1 MKNSETIRTKVFNL
15 IILNESGSMD
25 CVWAQTISNCN
36 ETLQTIFSAQ
46 KEFYATQDHFIS
58 IYTFQDAGPLK
69 SRYLL
74 RNRPIAEARMLTAKD
89 YRPNGCTP
97 LYDAVGETLTDLEA
111 VAETHDDAV
120 ASVTIITDGE
130 ENSSRRYSG
139 SDVAKIISR
148 LKEKGWNFNIIGA
161 NIDVESLAK
170 DLHIDNTLKWEQT
183 QEGTS
188 SMGKKLNESQRSYY
202 RAMAEEEQMPMSMEE
217 KISRRKMRNKHFFDK

>member
-15 IILNESGSMD
+15 IILDESGSMD

-74 RNRPIAEARMLTAKD
+74 RNRPIAESRMLTAKD

-130 ENSSRRYSG
+130 ENFSRRYSG

>member
-1 MKNSETIRTKVFNL
+1 M
-15 IILNESGSMD
+15 
-25 CVWAQTISNCN
+25 
-36 ETLQTIFSAQ
+36 
-46 KEFYATQDHFIS
+46 
-58 IYTFQDAGPLK
+58 
-69 SRYLL
+69 
-74 RNRPIAEARMLTAKD
+74 
-89 YRPNGCTP
+89 
-97 LYDAVGETLTDLEA
+97 GETLTDLEA

>member
-1 MKNSETIRTKVFNL
+1 
-15 IILNESGSMD
+15 MD

>member
-15 IILNESGSMD
+15 IILDESGSMY

>member
-1 MKNSETIRTKVFNL
+1 MGT
-15 IILNESGSMD
+15 D
-25 CVWAQTISNCN
+25 HQQ
-36 ETLQTIFSAQ
+36 LQRDATDHFSAQ

>member
-15 IILNESGSMD
+15 IILDESGSMD

-202 RAMAEEEQMPMSMEE
+202 RAMAGEEQMPMSMEE

>member
-15 IILNESGSMD
+15 IILDESGSMD

-202 RAMAEEEQMPMSMEE
+202 RAMAEEEQMPMSMDE

>member
-15 IILNESGSMD
+15 IILDESGSMD

-69 SRYLL
+69 SRYLI

>member
-15 IILNESGSMD
+15 IILDESGSMD

-202 RAMAEEEQMPMSMEE
+202 RAMAEEEQMPMLMEE

>member
-15 IILNESGSMD
+15 IILDESGSMD

-58 IYTFQDAGPLK
+58 IYTFQDAGHLK

>member
-15 IILNESGSMD
+15 IILDESGSMD

-46 KEFYATQDHFIS
+46 KEFYATQNHFIS

-139 SDVAKIISR
+139 SDVVKIISR

>member
-1 MKNSETIRTKVFNL
+1 MKNSETILTKVFNL
-15 IILNESGSMD
+15 IILDESGSMD

>member
-1 MKNSETIRTKVFNL
+1 MRNSETIRTKVFNL
-15 IILNESGSMD
+15 IILDESGSMD

>member
-15 IILNESGSMD
+15 IILDESGSMA

>member
-15 IILNESGSMD
+15 IILDESGSMD

-183 QEGTS
+183 QDGTS

>member
-15 IILNESGSMD
+15 IILDESGSMD

-139 SDVAKIISR
+139 SDVAKKISR

>member
-15 IILNESGSMD
+15 IILDESGSMD

-36 ETLQTIFSAQ
+36 ETLQTIFLAQ

>member
-15 IILNESGSMD
+15 IILDESGSMD

-170 DLHIDNTLKWEQT
+170 DLHIDNALKWEQT

>member
-1 MKNSETIRTKVFNL
+1 MKNSETIRAKVFNL
-15 IILNESGSMD
+15 IILDESGSMD

>member
-15 IILNESGSMD
+15 IILDESGSMD

-46 KEFYATQDHFIS
+46 KEFYATQDHVIS

>member
-15 IILNESGSMD
+15 IILDESGSMD

-74 RNRPIAEARMLTAKD
+74 RNRPIAEARMLTAED

>member
-15 IILNESGSMD
+15 IILDESGSMD

-74 RNRPIAEARMLTAKD
+74 RNRPIPEARMLTAKD

-161 NIDVESLAK
+161 NIDVESMAK

>member
-15 IILNESGSMD
+15 IILDESGSMD

-36 ETLQTIFSAQ
+36 ETLQTIFSVQ